1 MQEIPIR
8 RLVLE
13 KIRKWRWGKHRWI
26 LLALIIL
33 SVVGVNLIAPVQPHI
48 QVAAENLSAE
58 PLFTLP
64 VLGDFYLTN
73 TFLAMLLMDVVIIL
87 LALGV
92 RNAAKKNELAPKGIG
107 GVFEMLIEMLYNLT
121 ESTAGKFAGKIFP
134 WFASILII
142 VLFANLLKLIPGFET
157 IGLLHHTEHGY
168 VAQALGGNWYTVT
181 NQQAADGGYMVT
193 PFFRGLSTD
202 LNFTLA
208 VALISV
214 FMTQVIGVGAQ
225 GFRYFGKF
233 VNVSTMFKKPFFG
246 FMDFLVGLLET
257 ISEFSKILSFTFRLF
272 GNMFAGMVLIA
283 LIGVMVPIFVPS
295 MIMMFELFIGL
306 IQAFVFG
313 MLTMVFMA
321 QATQGH
327 GAEEEHSS

>member
-1 MQEIPIR
+1 M
-8 RLVLE
+8 E
-13 KIRKWRWGKHRWI
+13 KTRKWRWGKHRWI

-33 SVVGVNLIAPVQPHI
+33 SVIGINLIAPVQPHI
-48 QVAAENLSAE
+48 QVAAENLSAK
-58 PLFTLP
+58 PLFSLP

-73 TFLAMLLMDVVIIL
+73 TLVALLVMDIVIIL
-87 LALGV
+87 IALGV
-92 RNAAKKNELAPKGIG
+92 RNAVKKNELAPGGIG
-107 GVFEMLIEMLYNLT
+107 GAFEMLIEMLYNLT
-121 ESTAGKFAGKIFP
+121 QNTAGKFADKIFP
-134 WFASILII
+134 WFATILIV

-157 IGLLHHTEHGY
+157 IGLLHHSEHGY
-168 VAQALGGNWYTVT
+168 ATQALGGNWFTVL
-181 NQQAADGGYMVT
+181 NEEKEGGYIVT
-193 PFFRGLSTD
+193 PFLRGVSTD

-208 VALISV
+208 LALISV
-214 FMTQVIGVGAQ
+214 FMTQVIGVQAQ

-246 FMDFLVGLLET
+246 FMDFLVGLLEL

-272 GNMFAGMVLIA
+272 GNMFAGMVLLA
-283 LIGVMVPIFVPS
+283 LIGVMVPVFMPS

-327 GAEEEHSS
+327 GAEEEHA

>member
-1 MQEIPIR
+1 
-8 RLVLE
+8 
-13 KIRKWRWGKHRWI
+13 
-26 LLALIIL
+26 
-33 SVVGVNLIAPVQPHI
+33 
-48 QVAAENLSAE
+48 VAAENLTQE
-58 PLFTLP
+58 PLFTIP
-64 VLGDFYLTN
+64 GLGDFFLTN
-73 TFLAMLLMDVVIIL
+73 TLLAMLLMDIVIIL

-92 RNAAKKNELAPKGIG
+92 RNAAKKNALAPKGVGSI
-107 GVFEMLIEMLYNLT
+107 FEMLVEVLYNLT
-121 ESTAGKFAGKIFP
+121 ESTAGKHAAKIFP

-157 IGLLHHTEHGY
+157 IGLLHHAEHGY
-168 VAQALGGNWYTVT
+168 VEQALGGNWYTVT
-181 NQQAADGGYMVT
+181 NQEAHDGGYIVT
-193 PFFRGLSTD
+193 PFLRGLSTD

-208 VALISV
+208 VALLSV
-214 FMTQVIGVGAQ
+214 VMTQVVGVRAQ

-233 VNVSTMFKKPFFG
+233 VNVGTMFKKPFFG
-246 FMDFLVGLLET
+246 FMDFLVGILET

>member
-1 MQEIPIR
+1 M
-8 RLVLE
+8 E
-13 KIRKWRWGKHRWI
+13 KTRKWRWGKHRWI
-26 LLALIIL
+26 LLLLIIL
-33 SVVGVNLIAPVQPHI
+33 SVIGVNRIAPVQPHI
-48 QVAAENLSAE
+48 QVAAETISAK

-73 TFLAMLLMDVVIIL
+73 TLLATLLMDIVIVLI
-87 LALGV
+87 ALGV
-92 RNAAKKNELAPKGIG
+92 RNAAKKNELAPGGIG

-121 ESTAGKFAGKIFP
+121 QNTAGKYAAKIFP
-134 WFASILII
+134 WFATILIV
-142 VLFANLLKLIPGFET
+142 VLFANLMKLIPGFET
-157 IGLLHHTEHGY
+157 IGLLHHSEHGY
-168 VAQALGGNWYTVT
+168 VTQALGGNWFTVL
-181 NQQAADGGYMVT
+181 NQKTEGGYIVT
-193 PFFRGLSTD
+193 PFLRGVSTD

-208 VALISV
+208 LALISV
-214 FMTQVIGVGAQ
+214 FMTQVIGVQAQ

-233 VNVSTMFKKPFFG
+233 ISVNTLFKKPFFG
-246 FMDFLVGLLET
+246 FMDLLVGLLEL

-272 GNMFAGMVLIA
+272 GNMFAGMVLLA
-283 LIGVMVPIFVPS
+283 LIGVMVPVFMPS

-327 GAEEEHSS
+327 VAEEEHA

>member
-1 MQEIPIR
+1 
-8 RLVLE
+8 LE
-13 KIRKWRWGKHRWI
+13 KTRKWRWGKHRWI
-26 LLALIIL
+26 LLLLIIL
-33 SVVGVNLIAPVQPHI
+33 SVIGVNIIAPVQPHI
-48 QVAAENLSAE
+48 QVAAETLSAE

-73 TFLAMLLMDVVIIL
+73 TILAMLLMDIVIIL
-87 LALGV
+87 IALGV
-92 RNAAKKNELAPKGIG
+92 RNAAKKNELAPGGIG
-107 GVFEMLIEMLYNLT
+107 GAFEMLIEMLYNLT
-121 ESTAGKFAGKIFP
+121 QNTAGKFAPKIFP
-134 WFASILII
+134 WFATILIV

-157 IGLLHHTEHGY
+157 VGLLHHAEHGY
-168 VAQALGGNWYTVT
+168 ETQALGGNWYTVL
-181 NQQAADGGYMVT
+181 NQEKEGGSMVT
-193 PFFRGLSTD
+193 PFLRGVSTD

-208 VALISV
+208 LALISV
-214 FMTQVIGVGAQ
+214 FMTQVIGIQAQ

-246 FMDFLVGLLET
+246 FMDLLVGLLEL
-257 ISEFSKILSFTFRLF
+257 ISEFSKILSFTFWLF
-272 GNMFAGMVLIA
+272 GNMFAGMVLLA
-283 LIGVMVPIFVPS
+283 LIGVMIPVFMPS

-327 GAEEEHSS
+327 GAEEEHV